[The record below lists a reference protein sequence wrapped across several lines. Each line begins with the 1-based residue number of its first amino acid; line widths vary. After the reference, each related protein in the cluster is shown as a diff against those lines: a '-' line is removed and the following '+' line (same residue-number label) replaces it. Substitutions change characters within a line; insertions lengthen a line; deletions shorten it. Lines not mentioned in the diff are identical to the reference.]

1 MIQSVAVQW
10 LLRRIPEV
18 FGIIA
23 SIVALVS
30 AAPPEVQAVVM
41 ALLTGQGGGLSVM
54 AYIGVISWVYSQINS
69 FRATNKPQAV
79 LEEDGRLVSNPLS
92 PAKATEVK
100 STVEHVNSGRTLWDL
115 MRGK

>member
-18 FGIIA
+18 FGLVSGLA
-23 SIVALVS
+23 AFVS
-30 AAPPEVQAVVM
+30 AAPPEVQAVAM
-41 ALLTGQGGGLSVM
+41 AVLTGQGGGLSIM
-54 AYIGVISWVYSQINS
+54 AYIGVISWVYAQITS
-69 FRATNKPQAV
+69 YRATVRPQAV
-79 LEEDGRLVSNPLS
+79 VEDHGRLVSNPLS

-100 STVEHVNSGRTLWDL
+100 QAVEHVSSGRTLWDI